1 MASAGKWRTCAD
13 YYLACVQA
21 APRAWEWRWYAFSG
35 FTSLVAGEK
44 RFAPSEADLKFLQR
58 IADDADEL
66 CHFRAEAEF
75 SLGLAR
81 WEAHDRDGA
90 ARHYRL
96 ALKRV
101 SAATTAERRAR
112 EKASATMGMIRAGHP
127 PICNKAVGAILDC
140 IVSDARDNLGVLEN
154 PQSAAAMA
162 FMQLSPRQRC
172 DGSFIPRE
180 YRKAGPPVA
189 SKAAVTESSA
199 SPFQIF
205 YRDLSGKHGTL
216 NGVRHDDLSSTV
228 LRRIAAKLGLSEAVT
243 STLRL
248 IKAGKVLDLSAA
260 SLLAK
265 GDTVHVLSRLDGG
278 IRIREVESA
287 SGAALTDAPC
297 ATSSDGDAEDAS
309 DVANVPDPACDDRE
323 DDDDDSDDYESDGH
337 APGLSAMFHGMAELT
352 NGRVCI
358 AGSYALHHYLRVH
371 RGVDGWPCWT
381 PGDIDIFYCPHG
393 GELDG
398 DELRRCLVHMAR
410 CCQVQMCGA
419 GEVGT
424 FQQQT
429 SACYPAQVKGD
440 SIEDSEDEASVA
452 AFAREQLLSL
462 CVRERPR
469 AREYA
474 LQCRARTARLRV
486 GSVAHARLC
495 APTGTGSARAP
506 SSSTPPHVTASHCV
520 PSSTSWRW
528 SPWGTLRR
536 LAPTLTS
543 PLAFLLDS
551 TSCRAR
557 SRTSAARARS

>member
-1 MASAGKWRTCAD
+1 MRRNLRSMDT
-13 YYLACVQA
+13 
-21 APRAWEWRWYAFSG
+21 
-35 FTSLVAGEK
+35 T
-44 RFAPSEADLKFLQR
+44 
-58 IADDADEL
+58 DET
-66 CHFRAEAEF
+66 RR
-75 SLGLAR
+75 GPT
-81 WEAHDRDGA
+81 
-90 ARHYRL
+90 
-96 ALKRV
+96 
-101 SAATTAERRAR
+101 AATTVVQDSMRAIATLDRMGLSTLPMDNPGLLIVQLER
-112 EKASATMGMIRAGHP
+112 
-127 PICNKAVGAILDC
+127 
-140 IVSDARDNLGVLEN
+140 
-154 PQSAAAMA
+154 AAD
-162 FMQLSPRQRC
+162 F
-172 DGSFIPRE
+172 D
-180 YRKAGPPVA
+180 
-189 SKAAVTESSA
+189 A

-205 YRDLSGKHGTL
+205 FRGLGGKHGTL
-216 NGVRHDDLSSTV
+216 DGVRSDDLASAV
-228 LRRIAAKLGLSEAVT
+228 LRRIAAKLGLGEAAASRV
-243 STLRL
+243 RL
-248 IKAGKVLDLSAA
+248 VKAGKQLESTAA
-260 SLLAK
+260 CGLAK
-265 GDTVHVLSRLDGG
+265 GDTVHVVGGLDGG
-278 IRIREVESA
+278 LRIREVESA
-287 SGAALTDAPC
+287 SGDALTDAPG
-297 ATSSDGDAEDAS
+297 ATSSDGDDEGAS
-309 DVANVPDPACDDRE
+309 DVANGRDAAVGGVAANMHDPASDDE
-323 DDDDDSDDYESDGH
+323 DYESDGH
-337 APGLSAMFHGMAELT
+337 VPGLSAMLHGMAKLT